1 MELTRRDALLA
12 LGGGGLIASGA
23 AVDGTVGGGGATVS
37 EADRGTLV
45 AAAEVLYPSSV
56 TVTDE
61 FIGTYVLGR
70 QTVDEEYLAAIGDA
84 LDELRTASRQETGR
98 AYASLDGA
106 LRDDV
111 LRATG
116 ADRAYADPEG
126 TVAQRLR
133 YYVVDELLYAFYATP
148 KGAGLAGSE
157 NPDGYPG
164 GTEVYQRPPKEVD
177 ER

>member
-12 LGGGGLIASGA
+12 LAGGGLIASGA
-23 AVDGTVGGGGATVS
+23 AVDGTAGRGDATVS
-37 EADRGTLV
+37 DADRETLV

-61 FIGTYVLGR
+61 FVRTYVLGR
-70 QTVDEEYLAAIGDA
+70 QTVDETYLTAIGDA
-84 LDELRTASRQETGR
+84 LDE
-98 AYASLDGA
+98 
-106 LRDDV
+106 V

-126 TVAQRLR
+126 TVAQRIR

-148 KGAGLAGSE
+148 KGAGLMGSE

-164 GTEVYQRPPKEVD
+164 GTARHGLPSGVSIPRRP
-177 ER
+177 